1 MIGVTKYVDF
11 VVFGFY
17 GVKAVARFGHEDKV
31 INIWKNQYNAVR
43 IINKRWA
50 IDH

>member
-11 VVFGFY
+11 VVFGLC
-17 GVKAVARFGHEDKV
+17 GLEAVDRFGHEDEV
-31 INIWKNQYNAVR
+31 INIWRNEYNALR
-43 IINKRWA
+43 IINKRWV